1 MRLEL
6 ESTCSSWIGIRKL
19 LSERQKTEILYKA
32 EGEGKVK
39 AWTSLV
45 SWMRWHLWATFGSV
59 VVLPICPSKE
69 PVQETRKIHFF
80 LPLLHEQNT
89 KARARL
95 PFNYKQRSALLKSS
109 LSCVCKSHI
118 KKIHFHTSKIIYNLL
133 RKRKNLLWD
142 PHCSEQNSM
151 HRLIFFCCCCS
162 VLFFF
167 FCRDNGG
174 KNIVDKNQRGR
185 RAQIK
190 SNS

>member
-95 PFNYKQRSALLKSS
+95 PFSYKQRSALLKSS

-151 HRLIFFCCCCS
+151 HRLIFCCCCCS
-162 VLFFF
+162 VLFF